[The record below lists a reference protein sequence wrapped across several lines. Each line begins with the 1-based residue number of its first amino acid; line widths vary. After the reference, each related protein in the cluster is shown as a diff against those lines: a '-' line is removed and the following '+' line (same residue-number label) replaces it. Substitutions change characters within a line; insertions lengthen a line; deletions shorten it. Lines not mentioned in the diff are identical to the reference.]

1 MAFLIQKKKQSGD
14 SKEDNHW
21 RIPYIDSI
29 HITLTA
35 QGLIRNLRVRPDH
48 YFAGSC
54 NSLTDTCTMGII
66 IALLIYVKIRIYTSI
81 ALLFKNWIVELSA
94 SKMAQQV
101 ETFAGKP
108 KDPSRVSQTH
118 MVGRTNSQKLSS
130 GLHTCSTAMHPH
142 TTQAHLN
149 VPKLEMPKSY
159 L

>member
-1 MAFLIQKKKQSGD
+1 
-14 SKEDNHW
+14 
-21 RIPYIDSI
+21 
-29 HITLTA
+29 
-35 QGLIRNLRVRPDH
+35 
-48 YFAGSC
+48 
-54 NSLTDTCTMGII
+54 
-66 IALLIYVKIRIYTSI
+66 
-81 ALLFKNWIVELSA
+81 
-94 SKMAQQV
+94 MAQQV

-108 KDPSRVSQTH
+108 KDLSRVSQTH